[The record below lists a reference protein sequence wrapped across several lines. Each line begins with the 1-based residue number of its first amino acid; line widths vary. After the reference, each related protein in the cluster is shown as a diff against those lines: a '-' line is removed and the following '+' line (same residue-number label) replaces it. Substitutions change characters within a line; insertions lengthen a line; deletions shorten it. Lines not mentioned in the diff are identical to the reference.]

1 VGGAELRSAPATAGV
16 PSATMTGMRVRQ
28 WWCAG
33 NSTSMM
39 DKVSYS
45 HRPAMHDTQP
55 NYRQE

>member
-1 VGGAELRSAPATAGV
+1 MAMFVWLMELLGGAELRSAPGTAGV

-39 DKVSYS
+39 DKVSIVK
-45 HRPAMHDTQP
+45 Q
-55 NYRQE
+55 